1 MDGLDAFLLARI
13 QFAANITFHILF
25 PTISISLGW
34 VLLYFKLRFIKTRNQ
49 YWMDAYQFW
58 VKVFALTFALG
69 VVTGITMSFQFGT
82 NWPGYMETVG
92 NIAGPL
98 LAYEVLTAFFL
109 EATMLGVMLY
119 GRERAGETMHTVA
132 TWLVAG
138 GTTLSAFWI
147 LALNSWMQT
156 PAGFEMING
165 QAHVT
170 SWWAVIFNPSFPYRL
185 THMLLAS
192 GLTVAFLVAGV
203 SAYRW
208 LRNDRGADVIAGLK
222 TGIYLAA
229 MLIPLQIIA
238 GDLHGLNTLEHQ
250 PAKLAAMEG
259 IWKTEKG
266 VPAVLFG
273 LPDEKAKKNHYEIA
287 IPKLASLYLT
297 HSMDG
302 EVKGLDQFEGK
313 HPPVAPVF
321 WAFRIMVGVG
331 VLMLLVSWASTWQ
344 LAPWKKVAPTLP
356 ASRGSL
362 PPEGSLRLRPGEA
375 GSAAL
380 AGEEGPPV
388 RELKNW
394 HARLLVA
401 MTFSGWVAL
410 IAGWYVT
417 EIGRQ
422 PWLVTGVLTTADAA
436 STVPAPYIALTL
448 ATYLTLYVLLLIAYV
463 SVVFYLARRRTH
475 ADKPLDAGMEDTPN
489 PLDYP
494 EKKGRPPTAAAG
506 APHA

>member
-34 VLLYFKLRFIKTRNQ
+34 VLLFFKLRFVKTGQ
-49 YWMDAYQFW
+49 QHWMDAYQFW
-58 VKVFALTFALG
+58 VKIFALTFALG
-69 VVTGITMSFQFGT
+69 VVSGITMSFQFGT
-82 NWPGYMETVG
+82 NWPGYMQKVG

-109 EATMLGVMLY
+109 EATMLGVMLFA
-119 GRERAGETMHTVA
+119 RERVSERMHTIA
-132 TWLVAG
+132 TLLVAG

-170 SWWAVIFNPSFPYRL
+170 SWFEVIFNPSFPYRF
-185 THMLLAS
+185 THMMLAS
-192 GLTVAFLVAGV
+192 GLTVAFLVAGI

-208 LRNDRGADVIAGLK
+208 LRNDRSAEVIAALK
-222 TGIYLAA
+222 TGVYLAA

-259 IWKTEKG
+259 IWKTGKG
-266 VPAVLFG
+266 APAVLFG
-273 LPDEKAKKNHYEIA
+273 LPDSEAKENRYEIA

-297 HSMDG
+297 HSLDG
-302 EVKGLDQFEGK
+302 EIKGLDQFEGK

-321 WAFRIMVGVG
+321 WAFRIMVGMG
-331 VLMLLVSWASTWQ
+331 LLMLAVSWSATWQ
-344 LAPWKKVAPTLP
+344 LAPWKKGTD
-356 ASRGSL
+356 RT
-362 PPEGSLRLRPGEA
+362 LRP
-375 GSAAL
+375 
-380 AGEEGPPV
+380 
-388 RELKNW
+388 W
-394 HARLLVA
+394 HAKLLVA
-401 MTFSGWVAL
+401 MTFAGWVAL

-422 PWLVTGVLTTADAA
+422 PWLVTGVLTAAEAA
-436 STVPAPYIALTL
+436 STVPAPRIAFTLVLYLVLYAALT
-448 ATYLTLYVLLLIAYV
+448 VAYI
-463 SVVFYLARRRTH
+463 SVVFYLARHKKH
-475 ADKPLDAGMEDTPN
+475 ADKPFGDDETAGDTERQLN
-489 PLDYP
+489 VVNYP
-494 EKKGRPPTAAAG
+494 EQEG
-506 APHA
+506 APNA